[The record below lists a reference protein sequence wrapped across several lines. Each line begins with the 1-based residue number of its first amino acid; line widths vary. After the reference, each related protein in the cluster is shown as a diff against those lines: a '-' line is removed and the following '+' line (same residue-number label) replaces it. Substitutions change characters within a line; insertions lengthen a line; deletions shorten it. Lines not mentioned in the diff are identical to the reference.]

1 MALVVLAGCRAATS
15 EAPIADSASNTPAVQ
30 TAAAASSSSA
40 AALGSAPPADSAA
53 IVSVPGVDG
62 VGVPGANVVIG
73 QGLTVKNLTVFPV
86 VAASQVDLG
95 PITTLEAALKKGKAV
110 VREVGAESEAR
121 RRDGEHVAIE
131 AGSATVGTI
140 VIENKGS
147 EPIYV
152 LAGTI
157 IRGGNQDRQIA
168 QDFIVEP
175 RQVTPVGAFCVEQ
188 GRWNEV
194 RDGSATGGR
203 FTTAGKLAVSDV
215 RTAAQYDRDQ
225 SKVWSNVAEVNRKH
239 GKGASTGTLLAT
251 LDDAA
256 IERQLLP
263 FASELRARLAAVE
276 PQGQV
281 VGLPTPSTASS
292 AARAGSRIAKSS
304 SCSATHSRPPL
315 RSRPSLPSPTRPPR
329 RRSRLPTSSR
339 A

>member
-1 MALVVLAGCRAATS
+1 
-15 EAPIADSASNTPAVQ
+15 
-30 TAAAASSSSA
+30 
-40 AALGSAPPADSAA
+40 
-53 IVSVPGVDG
+53 
-62 VGVPGANVVIG
+62 
-73 QGLTVKNLTVFPV
+73 
-86 VAASQVDLG
+86 
-95 PITTLEAALKKGKAV
+95 
-110 VREVGAESEAR
+110 
-121 RRDGEHVAIE
+121 
-131 AGSATVGTI
+131 
-140 VIENKGS
+140 
-147 EPIYV
+147 V

-281 VGLPTPSTASS
+281 VGFAYAINGKLRGARWFAHRKIFELFRDALTSTAALEALTAQPDKAPKKALTPADIVARLKEVDDAPVVATETTKAGKRVQVNFQS
-292 AARAGSRIAKSS
+292 APAGRGLKVHMRPAPGANPYAPPKPVSRDYAY
-304 SCSATHSRPPL
+304 
-315 RSRPSLPSPTRPPR
+315 
-329 RRSRLPTSSR
+329 
-339 A
+339 